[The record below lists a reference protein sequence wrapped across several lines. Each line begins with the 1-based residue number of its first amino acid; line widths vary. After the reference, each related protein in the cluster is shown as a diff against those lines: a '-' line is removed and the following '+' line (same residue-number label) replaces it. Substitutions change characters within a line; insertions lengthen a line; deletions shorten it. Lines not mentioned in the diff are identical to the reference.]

1 MPHPDR
7 ELLALGIQQPW
18 AELILRGIKTI
29 EVRNVPTP
37 PKGPIFLYA
46 SRRLS
51 SLPAAETAIERY
63 ELDQESL
70 PLGKVVGT
78 VHIVESRKAL
88 PRDAEA
94 ACIPAPLLVG
104 KQSWILADPE
114 RCPEPLPVRFRPY
127 GMWFYPFRR
136 RPAE

>member
-1 MPHPDR
+1 MQHPNR

-37 PKGPIFLYA
+37 PKGPIYLYA
-46 SRRLS
+46 SRRVS
-51 SLPAAETAIERY
+51 SLPAAETAIARY
-63 ELDQESL
+63 GLDIASL
-70 PLGKVVGT
+70 PRGQVVGT
-78 VHIVESRKAL
+78 VHIAESRKAR

-94 ACIPAPLLVG
+94 ACIPARLLTD
-104 KQSWILADPE
+104 KQSWILANAE
-114 RCPEPLPVRFRPY
+114 RCPAPLPIQFRPY

-136 RPAE
+136 RSDR